1 MNDRNSPH
9 AVIFFSEELW
19 MKAIGNSKKWKP
31 GFILLF
37 SLFSVFHCV
46 HAQKGTGYNYIS
58 RVIHRIPESATWST
72 DGIADYINANF
83 SNDRDKS
90 RAIFLWI
97 SRNIEYNFD
106 SIITNSIYE
115 TPSEVSQR
123 ILKTR
128 TGVCLNFAHLFNEL
142 SNKSGIKSYVI
153 TGYTKQF
160 GKVDFLPHIWC
171 ASYID
176 TAWYVFDPTWGS
188 GYVSRGR
195 YIKQVNGYYF
205 MARPERIIRS
215 HMPFDPM
222 WQFLNYPITH
232 AEFKKRGYKGDTA
245 RPYFNFKDTLK
256 TWENS
261 SDLERASSSA
271 RRVEQSGV
279 TNNFVS
285 AKLRVLKGEA
295 EYLSNRHAA
304 ERYDSAVKHYNE
316 GIRVFNNFIIL
327 RNEQVTD
334 SILLTSLLDNSEAY
348 LDSAFSVLDNAGGVD
363 NHIVLSVKTL
373 RNEINNT
380 RMMLN
385 LQRAS
390 FLSRIKT
397 RNEYD

>member
-1 MNDRNSPH
+1 
-9 AVIFFSEELW
+9 
-19 MKAIGNSKKWKP
+19 MKPNINSKISKS
-31 GFILLF
+31 GYVLLV
-37 SLFSVFHCV
+37 SLISVFHSI
-46 HAQKGTGYNYIS
+46 HAQKGTGYNYVS
-58 RVIHRIPESATWST
+58 RVISRIPQSATTST
-72 DGIADYINANF
+72 DGIANFVSANF

-106 SIITNSIYE
+106 SILTNSIYE
-115 TPSEVSQR
+115 TPAEVSER
-123 ILKTR
+123 ILRTR

-142 SNKSGIKSYVI
+142 SNKSGIRSYIV
-153 TGYTKQF
+153 TGYTKQS

-176 TAWYVFDPTWGS
+176 TAWYLFDPTWGS

-195 YIKQVNGYYF
+195 YIRQVNGYYF
-205 MARPERIIRS
+205 MVRPERIIRS

-222 WQFLNYPITH
+222 WQFLSYPITH
-232 AEFKKRGYKGDTA
+232 AEFKKAGYRGDTG
-245 RPYFNFKDTLK
+245 RQYFNFKDTLQ

-271 RRVEQSGV
+271 RRVEQCGV
-279 TNNFVS
+279 TNSFIA
-285 AKLRVLKGEA
+285 AKLRVLKGDA
-295 EYLSNRHAA
+295 EYFSNRYAA
-304 ERYDSAVKHYNE
+304 ERYDSAVKRYNE
-316 GIRVFNNFIIL
+316 GIRVFNNFISL
-327 RNEQVTD
+327 RNEQVND
-334 SILLTSLLDNSEAY
+334 SLLLISLLDTSEAY
-348 LDSAFSVLDNAGGVD
+348 LNSAFSVLENAGGVD

-373 RNEINNT
+373 RNEINST